1 MQTRV
6 VPEPQSPAVV
16 SINTLIFLEAV
27 KDTLEGRGLETLL
40 CMSSEYSLCLEIGE
54 YKWIILGSISTVLV
68 HFVMSW
74 LREGS
79 QDGFSGLYEWAAQF
93 PYDHN
98 QHEEIRPLSGLNLI

>member
-6 VPEPQSPAVV
+6 VPEPQSPAMV
-16 SINTLIFLEAV
+16 SINIPIFLEAV

-40 CMSSEYSLCLEIGE
+40 CKSSEYSLSLEVGE
-54 YKWIILGSISTVLV
+54 HEWIILGSISSVLV

-74 LREGS
+74 LGEGS

-98 QHEEIRPLSGLNLI
+98 QHEEIRSLSGLNLI

>member
-1 MQTRV
+1 MQTRA
-6 VPEPQSPAVV
+6 VPEQQSPAMV
-16 SINTLIFLEAV
+16 SINILIFLETV
-27 KDTLEGRGLETLL
+27 KDTLGGCRLETLL

-54 YKWIILGSISTVLV
+54 HKLIILGSIRTVLV

-74 LREGS
+74 LGAGS

-98 QHEEIRPLSGLNLI
+98 QHKEIRSLSGLNLI